1 MHPALEGLGVALGGD
16 VDRDGDVDP
25 DDVRGLTRDDAKA
38 LYRRAFWDRHG
49 YGAFHLTVATKVF
62 DLSVNMAPRQAHRCL
77 QRACR
82 AAKACEVPLVDDGV
96 LGPKTRA
103 AVAAAGEVRI
113 LIALRSEAA
122 GFYRVLAA
130 KNPVRERF
138 LSGWLN
144 RAYD

>member
-1 MHPALEGLGVALGGD
+1 MATSTPTTSD
-16 VDRDGDVDP
+16 Q
-25 DDVRGLTRDDAKA
+25 AKA

-49 YGAFHLTVATKVF
+49 YAAFHLTVATKVF

-82 AAKACEVPLVDDGV
+82 AAKACEVPLVDDGL
-96 LGPKTRA
+96 LGAKTRA

-122 GFYRVLAA
+122 GFYRLLAA
-130 KNPVRERF
+130 KNPTRERF
-138 LSGWLN
+138 LAGWLN